1 MSRQSSVRT
10 VLGLLF
16 LSSLTITLWLGH
28 LPSTT
33 WQLQVGNPA
42 TAQSPDASQLVQ
54 QGVEHYQLGDFTSAI
69 EYWQTALTT
78 YQQTNNRPNQT
89 IVLENLARA
98 YQQIG
103 QIDQAINYWE
113 KVITNYQQLGDLQ
126 QVGRMLTELAQA
138 YSKLGQNQKAIAL
151 LCATINH
158 DHPHDHPCVPESA
171 LQLAHS
177 HQDQLGVAAALGS
190 LGDAYRLRGK
200 YDLAINYLEK
210 SLTIAQD
217 IDHLAYQSSALNS
230 LGNAYSS
237 KAQLSYRRANSA
249 EKIGY
254 NKKASELEEKAKN
267 NDSEAL
273 KYFQKSLDLAITQND
288 QSGQIRARLNEI
300 PLYYRLDKYSASVT
314 EWQKEWQKAYSL
326 LESLPDS
333 QDKVYAAIE
342 LANLLQPIAPAHETS
357 PWMRCYQPKLEPQ
370 AIALLTQAVKIAQ
383 RINDHRS
390 QSFALGE
397 LGHIY
402 ECRDQYTKA
411 LGLSQQARLA
421 AEQNLLAQDSLYLWE
436 WQTARI
442 FKEQGKVTEA
452 IGAYENAIATL
463 ETIRSD
469 ILTAS
474 RDVQFDFLDT
484 VNPIYR
490 QLVELRLEGDQTLL
504 KSASPD
510 VRTQNINIVLK
521 TVDALKLAELQDY
534 FGNDCVLPAVNPAR
548 VDLVSTRTA
557 VISTIILKDRTAV
570 ILSLPNGA
578 KQLEWIDSNRESL
591 RQDINQF
598 RKELESFFEPYN
610 SQQAQ
615 KIYNGLIRPFANQL
629 EQAQIETLVF
639 INDGILRTV
648 PMAALHDGEKFLV
661 ERYAIATTPTLT
673 LTEPKPLT
681 PSSWRA
687 LVLGLTKEA
696 IVDGREFEA
705 LSNVSREVKA
715 VTQTIPES
723 KQLLDEEFTRDRL
736 QEELGTT
743 VYPIIHIATH
753 GEFGTEPEDT
763 FLVTGENDQ
772 LTIDELDR
780 VIRSVASTTEPVEL
794 LSLTACRT
802 ATGDDR
808 AALGLAGVAVQ
819 AGARSALASLWFIN
833 DKTTAQIA
841 AQFYQGLRQS
851 NLNKAQALRA
861 AQIALLEAGGQYARP
876 AYWAPYLVIGNWF

>member
-1 MSRQSSVRT
+1 MSRQSSVRI

-16 LSSLTITLWLGH
+16 LSSLTISLWLGH
-28 LPSTT
+28 LPATT
-33 WQLQVGNPA
+33 WQLQLGNPA

-54 QGVEHYQLGDFTSAI
+54 QGVERYQLGDFTSAI

-151 LCATINH
+151 LCGTINY
-158 DHPHDHPCVPESA
+158 DYPQDHPCVPESA

-200 YDLAINYLEK
+200 YDLAINYLEE
-210 SLTIAQD
+210 SLTIAQK
-217 IDHLAYQSSALNS
+217 IDHLPYQSSALNS

-254 NKKASELEEKAKN
+254 TRKALALEAKAKN

-273 KYFQKSLDLAITQND
+273 KYFQKSLDIAITQND

-300 PLYYRLDKYSASVT
+300 PLYYRLSESSASVMK
-314 EWQKEWQKAYSL
+314 WQKEWQKAYSL
-326 LESLPDS
+326 LETLPDS

-357 PWMRCYQPKLEPQ
+357 PWIRCYQPKLEPQ
-370 AIALLTQAVKIAQ
+370 ATALLAQAVRIAQ

-411 LGLSQQARLA
+411 LELSQQARLA
-421 AEQNLLAQDSLYLWE
+421 AEQNLLAKDSLYLWE

-490 QLVELRLEGDQTLL
+490 QLVALRLEGDQTLL
-504 KSASPD
+504 KSALPD

-521 TVDALKLAELQDY
+521 TIDGLKLAELQDY
-534 FGNDCVLPAVNPAR
+534 FGNDCVLAAVNPAR

-570 ILSLPNGA
+570 ILSLPNGE
-578 KQLEWIDSNRESL
+578 KQWSWIDSDRESI

-598 RKELESFFEPYN
+598 RRELESFFEPYN

-615 KIYNGLIRPFANQL
+615 KIYNWLIRPFANQL

-673 LTEPKPLT
+673 LTEPKALT
-681 PSSWRA
+681 PQSWRA

-705 LSNVSREVKA
+705 LSNVSTEVKA

-736 QEELGTT
+736 QQELGAT

-794 LSLTACRT
+794 ISLTACRT

-833 DKTTAQIA
+833 DQTTAQIA

>member
-1 MSRQSSVRT
+1 
-10 VLGLLF
+10 
-16 LSSLTITLWLGH
+16 
-28 LPSTT
+28 
-33 WQLQVGNPA
+33 
-42 TAQSPDASQLVQ
+42 
-54 QGVEHYQLGDFTSAI
+54 
-69 EYWQTALTT
+69 
-78 YQQTNNRPNQT
+78 
-89 IVLENLARA
+89 
-98 YQQIG
+98 
-103 QIDQAINYWE
+103 
-113 KVITNYQQLGDLQ
+113 
-126 QVGRMLTELAQA
+126 
-138 YSKLGQNQKAIAL
+138 QNQKAIAL
-151 LCATINH
+151 LCGTINY
-158 DHPHDHPCVPESA
+158 DYPQDHPCVPESA

-200 YDLAINYLEK
+200 YDLAINYLEE
-210 SLTIAQD
+210 SLTIAQK
-217 IDHLAYQSSALNS
+217 IDHLPYQSSALNS

-254 NKKASELEEKAKN
+254 TRKALALEAKAKN

-273 KYFQKSLDLAITQND
+273 KYFQKSLDIAITQND

-300 PLYYRLDKYSASVT
+300 PLYYRLSESSASVMK
-314 EWQKEWQKAYSL
+314 WQKEWQKAYSL
-326 LESLPDS
+326 LETLPDS

-357 PWMRCYQPKLEPQ
+357 PWIRCYQPKLEPQ
-370 AIALLTQAVKIAQ
+370 ATALLAQAVRIAQ

-411 LGLSQQARLA
+411 LELSQQARLA
-421 AEQNLLAQDSLYLWE
+421 AEQNLLAKDSLYLWE

-490 QLVELRLEGDQTLL
+490 QLVALRLEGDQTLL
-504 KSASPD
+504 KSALPD

-521 TVDALKLAELQDY
+521 TIDGLKLAELQDY
-534 FGNDCVLPAVNPAR
+534 FGNDCVLAAVNPAR

-570 ILSLPNGA
+570 ILSLPNGE
-578 KQLEWIDSNRESL
+578 KQLEWIDSDRESI

-598 RKELESFFEPYN
+598 RRELESFFEPYN

-615 KIYNGLIRPFANQL
+615 KIYNWLIRPFANQL

-673 LTEPKPLT
+673 LTEPKALT
-681 PSSWRA
+681 PQSWRA

-705 LSNVSREVKA
+705 LSNVSTEVKA

-736 QEELGTT
+736 QQELGAT

-794 LSLTACRT
+794 ISLTACRT

-833 DKTTAQIA
+833 DQTTAQIA
-841 AQFYQGLRQS
+841 AQF
-851 NLNKAQALRA
+851 
-861 AQIALLEAGGQYARP
+861 
-876 AYWAPYLVIGNWF
+876 